1 MDFAWRDVIAVTMNG
16 VWKKLGLLFVDD
28 FCGFEVNEKSKVDF
42 RNLVTLSE
50 KLELDMQEDNFT
62 KLFAVQQE
70 EVTNED
76 LMELEAK
83 RKDEERPEEEEVTE

>member
-16 VWKKLGLLFVDD
+16 VQKKLGLQFVDD

>member
-1 MDFAWRDVIAVTMNG
+1 MHWH
-16 VWKKLGLLFVDD
+16 W
-28 FCGFEVNEKSKVDF
+28 
-42 RNLVTLSE
+42 LVYQ
-50 KLELDMQEDNFT
+50 LELDMQEDNFT